1 MLHCIFDTAL
11 RCTVTGLHWLCTVLC
26 GAVFAILYCTALH
39 SNCIK
44 SCTSGRALQSLR
56 SASVRLALRLAIPC
70 SALNT
75 PMLRSASNM
84 PPSRGGTRGR
94 QRSLCSSLTAAH
106 EGVRRLG
113 SKGAGRH
120 VNNLSVVSCKVM
132 QNCVECWEAA
142 FVVLLVQLIERDR

>member
-26 GAVFAILYCTALH
+26 GAVFAILYCTVLH
-39 SNCIK
+39 SNCIQG
-44 SCTSGRALQSLR
+44 CTSGRALQSLR
-56 SASVRLALRLAIPC
+56 STSVRLALRLAISC

-120 VNNLSVVSCKVM
+120 VNNLSVVACKVM
-132 QNCVECWEAA
+132 QNCVEGWEAA
-142 FVVLLVQLIERDR
+142 FLVLLVQLIEMGR